1 MNILRVFSLFFAL
14 PLVIVLFVSKTEGS
28 EEGDEEKGRGGREEG
43 LSQFR
48 RGRILNSGA
57 QTVKADLRV
66 EFQMVDLPTSLGI
79 ITGAQEF
86 TEQPTS
92 PPTTGRPYF
101 AFRGIPFA
109 EAPTG
114 RLRWEDPEEVEEAPW
129 PGGRLDATQHRPFCP
144 QYDHDANQVVGDEDC
159 LFLNVYTPFL
169 PGHTRERLPVLVFLH
184 DGWYLKGAASSLG
197 PQKLLREDVVLVTT
211 NFRLGALGFLSTGD
225 TTLAG
230 NYGALDQ
237 VAALRWVQ
245 RNIAQ
250 FGGDPNRVTLGGFG
264 SGASFVHLHMLSP
277 LSKGL
282 FSGAIMMSGA
292 GNCPWSTSQEPWEV
306 TYDLARNLGCSTWPS
321 SSLRDCLEEKSPR
334 DILKAQADMH
344 RYVFW
349 PMLFRPSVDGRLR
362 EDPFLPES
370 VESLM
375 TQPPASPVPLLIGG
389 VPDEGILLA
398 LTVTIFADGAGSPS
412 QTYDEAVHYVFESL
426 WSNSTEDDVATVA
439 SAAEAFYY
447 SEQAKDDLSTLAE
460 EMSEAMTDLCFTS
473 CVWDAA
479 SYFSASSRSPVY
491 TYLMTHHL
499 PGSPSYST
507 PLYRLAESVGVR
519 SPYIFSGASHGDD
532 LALIFFLPYEL
543 GQAGAQDQQ
552 ISSLLTFTWATF
564 IHTGSP
570 QSADASTTSLPVW
583 TPLVAGEPVTHYILS
598 FTPGMSARPYRSKER
613 NFWRQTLSYV
623 NEAAES
629 YYPWLITT
637 WVLLALLLLLLVV
650 AAGIC
655 VGVWR
660 VRRRDKYP
668 PKGSSSLT
676 LRARRPRN
684 PSLQSSGSGGV
695 ANAGVSSDPHA

>member
-1 MNILRVFSLFFAL
+1 MSLYMGA
-14 PLVIVLFVSKTEGS
+14 GS
-28 EEGDEEKGRGGREEG
+28 H
-43 LSQFR
+43 
-48 RGRILNSGA
+48 
-57 QTVKADLRV
+57 TVKADLRV
-66 EFQMVDLPTSLGI
+66 EFQMVDLPTSLGV

-109 EAPTG
+109 QAPTG
-114 RLRWEDPEEVEEAPW
+114 RLRWEDPEELGEAPW

-144 QYDHDANQVVGDEDC
+144 QYDYDANQVVGDEDC
-159 LFLNVYTPFL
+159 LFLNVFTPFL
-169 PGHTRERLPVLVFLH
+169 PGHARERLPVLVFLH

-211 NFRLGALGFLSTGD
+211 NFRLGALGFLSSGD

-250 FGGDPNRVTLGGFG
+250 FGGDANRVTLGGFG

-277 LSKGL
+277 LSRGL

-306 TYDLARNLGCSTWPS
+306 TYDLARNLGCSTWPAS
-321 SSLRDCLEEKSPR
+321 SMRDCLEEKSPR

-349 PMLFRPSVDGRLR
+349 PMLFRPSVDGGLR
-362 EDPFLPES
+362 EDPFLPGS
-370 VESLM
+370 VGVLM
-375 TQPPASPVPLLIGG
+375 TRPPASPVPLLIGG
-389 VPDEGILLA
+389 VPDEGILIA
-398 LTVTIFADGAGSPS
+398 LSESSIAIFAEGAGSPS
-412 QTYDEAVHYVFESL
+412 QTYDEAARYVFESL
-426 WSNSTEDDVATVA
+426 WSNTTEDDVEAA
-439 SAAEAFYY
+439 AAAAEAFYY
-447 SEQAKDDLSTLAE
+447 SAQAKDDLSTLAE

-479 SYFSASSRSPVY
+479 SYFAASSRSPVY
-491 TYLMTHHL
+491 TA
-499 PGSPSYST
+499 
-507 PLYRLAESVGVR
+507 PLYRLADSVGVR
-519 SPYIFSGASHGDD
+519 SPYILSGVSHGDD

-564 IHTGSP
+564 VHTGSP
-570 QSADASTTSLPVW
+570 QAADASTTSLPVW

-598 FTPGMSARPYRSKER
+598 FTPGMSARPFRRE
-613 NFWRQTLSYV
+613 
-623 NEAAES
+623 E
-629 YYPWLITT
+629 
-637 WVLLALLLLLLVV
+637 LLAPDPELRGRGGGILLPLADHHLGPAGAP
-650 AAGIC
+650 AASPAGRGGVC

-668 PKGSSSLT
+668 PRGSSSLT
-676 LRARRPRN
+676 LQARRHRN
-684 PSLQSSGSGGV
+684 PSLQSSSGGV
-695 ANAGVSSDPHA
+695 ANAGVSSDPHALRKNIL